1 MSESIT
7 LHPAVTLA
15 LQQSETHC
23 ALASKATTD
32 AERRAHLSTVRAV
45 NKAAMEMVK
54 GNMPQAV
61 GDGQYLVNSRTNA
74 GVVYRVD
81 VFAMRCDCANQHA
94 CWHLAAAN
102 VLEEVETAALPIRLS
117 DIERA
122 DDDDYL
128 PASMRAT
135 DEEMAE
141 FDREAPADA
150 DSSHYT
156 EDDLTDED
164 YADFAELIEH

>member
-1 MSESIT
+1 MSEGIT

-23 ALASKATTD
+23 ALASKATTE

-54 GNMPQAV
+54 GNIPQAV

-81 VFAMRCDCANQHA
+81 VYGQRCDCANQHA
-94 CWHLAAAN
+94 CWHLAASN
-102 VLEEVETAALPIRLS
+102 VCDEVAV
-117 DIERA
+117 
-122 DDDDYL
+122 
-128 PASMRAT
+128 
-135 DEEMAE
+135 
-141 FDREAPADA
+141 REAANDPLPDDQHAILDA
-150 DSSHYT
+150 LQ
-156 EDDLTDED
+156 EL
-164 YADFAELIEH
+164 AEAI